1 MNAMQNP
8 PDPVPTETGSNHTPP
23 THLAHTLSLA
33 AALVLIPAL
42 LGVLAMLAFQKFN
55 PRPRPPAAGVAEE
68 MPFTGGTDTVERLT
82 LWRRDLRHEGLPI
95 EEANLRIWA
104 ARATKPEILFRIAP
118 PAPNQSW
125 LWFVTQDG
133 LHALAVSRQ
142 IDVLERHTVGLCD
155 LITTQWVWTVSMRWP
170 ECYAQPAVIGGHTL
184 VRYAAN
190 GQRFAMELSP
200 KGQILNL
207 DALGQ
212 GMVEVWQPPP
222 PQTRFPGT
230 PVAVTRNVFFAADEE
245 SGSLL
250 GYAIESLPGLR
261 YAGKGDAHTVCS
273 GNGLLIFRAREG
285 RITVTDTLTQTVLAE
300 YNAWRHTPDTAVT
313 ATLASPDG
321 SQFTVFLLTR
331 FPGEPPVE
339 REWCV
344 ILDLPE
350 GRARPFFH
358 ADALSSRPQPPADPL
373 QTISPD
379 GRWCLSL
386 TEGNVLRIAAGAER
400 REWAH
405 CALAPLT
412 GVRQPFDALTFLDE
426 GRHVLLRQR
435 DNLWLLDFATAR
447 QYADLLAR
455 IHASDAAVASGV
467 VTEPVT
473 NAYDTFPMLPDR
485 DATRTPADSA
495 RLALHAERC
504 AANQAWFYAA
514 ALLDASLRHPVWE
527 GRTPSANR
535 FMLARY
541 HILAG
546 QHAAARRNLL
556 IALKQLDLPPTL
568 GSSPVNDA
576 PLMRFHLQRLLQA
589 LPSGR

>member
-1 MNAMQNP
+1 MSVMQNT
-8 PDPVPTETGSNHTPP
+8 PDPVPAETGSSRTPP
-23 THLAHTLSLA
+23 VPLTHTLSLA

-42 LGVLAMLAFQKFN
+42 LGLLAVLAFHKLN
-55 PRPRPPAAGVAEE
+55 PRPRPPADRVANG

-82 LWRRDLRHEGLPI
+82 LWRRDLRHEGLPTD
-95 EEANLRIWA
+95 EANLRIWA
-104 ARATKPEILFRIAP
+104 ARAAEPEILFRVEP
-118 PAPNQSW
+118 PAPDQPW

-133 LHALAVSRQ
+133 LHAMAVSRQ

-155 LITTQWVWTVSMRWP
+155 LITTQWVWTASMRWP
-170 ECYAQPAVIGGHTL
+170 ECHGQPAVIGGHTL

-190 GQRFAMELSP
+190 GHRFAMEISP
-200 KGQILNL
+200 KGLILNL

-212 GMVEVWQPPP
+212 GTVEAWQPPP
-222 PQTRFPGT
+222 PQARFPGT
-230 PVAVTRNVFFAADEE
+230 PVAVTRNLFFAADGE
-245 SGSLL
+245 SGPLL

-273 GNGLLIFRAREG
+273 GNGLLTFRAREG

-300 YNAWRHTPDTAVT
+300 YEAWRHTPDTAVT
-313 ATLASPDG
+313 SALASPDG
-321 SQFTVFLLTR
+321 SRFTVFLRTR
-331 FPGEPPVE
+331 FPGVPPVE
-339 REWCV
+339 RGWCV
-344 ILDLPE
+344 TLDLPE

-358 ADALSSRPQPPADPL
+358 ADALAARPHPPADPL
-373 QTISPD
+373 RTDSPD
-379 GRWCLSL
+379 RRWSLSL
-386 TEGNVLRIAAGAER
+386 TEGNVLRIAAGADR

-412 GVRQPFDALTFLDE
+412 GVQQPFDALAFLAE

-435 DNLWLLDFATAR
+435 DNLWLLDFAAAR

-455 IHASDAAVASGV
+455 VHASDAAVAAGAV
-467 VTEPVT
+467 AEPVT
-473 NAYDTFPMLPDR
+473 NAYGTFPMLPNR

-495 RLALHAERC
+495 RMALHAERC
-504 AANQAWFYAA
+504 AANQVWFYAA

-541 HILAG
+541 HMLAG
-546 QHAAARRNLL
+546 QNVAARRNLL
-556 IALKQLDLPPTL
+556 IALNQLDAPPAF
-568 GSSPVNDA
+568 GQSPAQDA
-576 PLMRFHLQRLLQA
+576 PMMRFHLQRLLQA